1 VLNTDFAATMIA
13 MIKEDSIAA
22 AARWLGLTAETVAL
36 RIKMVEAELGATLI
50 RVDPSTHARLY
61 LES

>member
-1 VLNTDFAATMIA
+1 MIA

-50 RVDPSTHARLY
+50 RIHQPMPAST
-61 LES
+61 

>member
-1 VLNTDFAATMIA
+1 MIA
-13 MIKEDSIAA
+13 MIKEGSIAA

-50 RVDPSTHARLY
+50 RINTVDFKRFGC
-61 LES
+61 